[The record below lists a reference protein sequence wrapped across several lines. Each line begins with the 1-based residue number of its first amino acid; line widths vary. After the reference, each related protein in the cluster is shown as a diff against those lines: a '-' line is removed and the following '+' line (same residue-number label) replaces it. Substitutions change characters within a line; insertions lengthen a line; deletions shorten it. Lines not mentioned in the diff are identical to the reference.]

1 MSSITSATAASMGQS
16 PLSRLQAELASEVSS
31 GAISSGDQSALSSAL
46 SDIDSAMQS
55 GVSESSGSRPSPAE
69 MKAKISSLIAG
80 EVKDGK
86 LTADQAAELNN
97 VFAQAFKGGP
107 GGGQGPGG
115 AGGAGGGGGASQSS
129 SSTDPADTNGD
140 GTVSAAEQAAY
151 DAKYPNS
158 TEANSSDTSGSSTKS
173 DTTKLLQ
180 DFVKLLQDSKNS
192 SSSYSSNGDNL
203 ASAIQ
208 SLIVNFQT

>member
-115 AGGAGGGGGASQSS
+115 AGGGGGASQSS